1 MKEEEKMKIKADLH
15 HTDSVLILQAYA
27 EDMPKS
33 FALPPEATTAQT
45 AEFLNVLSNI
55 VVDPHHL
62 VVKAFEDAFGVPFE
76 EEGAECE
83 KIADQA

>member
-1 MKEEEKMKIKADLH
+1 MKIKSDLH
-15 HTDSVLILQAYA
+15 HADGKLIVQAYA
-27 EDMPKS
+27 EYMPES
-33 FALPPEATTAQT
+33 FTLPPEATNAQT

-76 EEGAECE
+76 EGEQCAEIEG
-83 KIADQA
+83 QV